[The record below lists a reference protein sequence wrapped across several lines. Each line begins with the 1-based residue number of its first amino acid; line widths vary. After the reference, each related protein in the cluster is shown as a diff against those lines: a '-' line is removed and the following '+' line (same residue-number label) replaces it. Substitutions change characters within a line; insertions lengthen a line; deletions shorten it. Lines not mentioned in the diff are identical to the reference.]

1 MYNFHILNRGDGMN
15 RIRDLRQAR
24 GWTQEEL
31 GARLNV
37 GKGAVSRYEK
47 ELRQLEPALICTLCD
62 LFGCTA
68 DYLLC
73 RTESPLPVI
82 SDEDARILAAYHAA
96 SVRDRALVDQ
106 ILAATMPSDQEEA
119 AASS

>member
-1 MYNFHILNRGDGMN
+1 MN
-15 RIRDLRQAR
+15 RI
-24 GWTQEEL
+24 
-31 GARLNV
+31 
-37 GKGAVSRYEK
+37 K
-47 ELRQLEPALICTLCD
+47 ELRSAANMSQGQLGEKLGCHAATVSKYELEQRQLDPSTICALCD

-68 DYLLC
+68 DYLLG

>member
-1 MYNFHILNRGDGMN
+1 MN
-15 RIRDLRQAR
+15 RIRDLRTQR
-24 GWTQEEL
+24 GWRQSEL
-31 GARLNV
+31 GA
-37 GKGAVSRYEK
+37 KIGASRSTISKYET
-47 ELRQLEPALICTLCD
+47 EDRQLDPSTICALCD

-73 RTESPLPVI
+73 RTASPVQVI
-82 SDEDARILAAYHAA
+82 SDDDARLLEAYHAA

-106 ILAATMPSDQEEA
+106 ILAATMVFPDEA

>member
-1 MYNFHILNRGDGMN
+1 MN
-15 RIRDLRQAR
+15 RIRELRTAN
-24 GWTQEEL
+24 GWTQAQL
-31 GARLNV
+31 GKRI
-37 GKGAVSRYEK
+37 GAAKNTISGYESGD
-47 ELRQLEPALICTLCD
+47 RQITPSTICTLCD